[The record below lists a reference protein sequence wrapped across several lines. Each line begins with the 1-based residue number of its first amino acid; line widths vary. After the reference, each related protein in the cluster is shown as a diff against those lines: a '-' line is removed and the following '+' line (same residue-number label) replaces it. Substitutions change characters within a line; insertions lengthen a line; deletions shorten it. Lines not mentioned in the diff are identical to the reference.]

1 MPEPLTYEELQLV
14 IAEQEK
20 AITDQQK
27 ELTEFKVEYQKY
39 LEEQA
44 KIKAESDKSLNEQF
58 EKYLKADEEN
68 SKKIKV
74 LTDDITDLKQLIA
87 NENSINPE
95 SLTYTVEVS
104 QEQIDKLKVKEGKY
118 LELGSLYVSL
128 FLGVVLTFVGIKGVF
143 SKWKIR

>member
-1 MPEPLTYEELQLV
+1 ME

-58 EKYLKADEEN
+58 AKYLKADKEN
-68 SKKIKV
+68 SKSIKT

-87 NENSINPE
+87 NENAINPE
-95 SLTYTVEVS
+95 SLTYKVEVS
-104 QEQIDKLKVKEGKY
+104 DEQIAKLKKREEMYQDQVSIVFTCIMAVMIAYVGVKGA
-118 LELGSLYVSL
+118 
-128 FLGVVLTFVGIKGVF
+128 F
-143 SKWKIR
+143 SHWKI